1 MGTDIAR
8 SARRPGRIG
17 RSEPVRAVR
26 SRALPHGGGVRPIPL
41 ILIAAPDGV
50 HPGLVGVT
58 SGEGYETLVVHSGE
72 SALRALYKHRP
83 DLLILSL
90 RLGGLSPWE
99 VLSRVRDMSDLP
111 IAVVDGSFDVRDAVR
126 ALNSGADDYVT
137 AEVPQALYEP
147 MLRARLRRAAGGAP
161 EVMPLVE
168 DGRLTLDLRAHEAVL
183 DGQWLDLTPIEFA
196 LLTALARHAGQVLSA
211 DQLLHMVWEVPPGSD
226 PARVKYTV
234 LRLRRKIARTTGRPA
249 PVETVRGL
257 GYRYPA
263 PEARQAPKGTSTGP
277 LGPDRPAPSGP

>member
-8 SARRPGRIG
+8 SARRLGRIG
-17 RSEPVRAVR
+17 RSGSVRAVR
-26 SRALPHGGGVRPIPL
+26 SRGVPHGGGVRPIPL

-111 IAVVDGSFDVRDAVR
+111 IAVVDGSFHVGDAVR

-147 MLRARLRRAAGGAP
+147 LLRARLRRATGG
-161 EVMPLVE
+161 
-168 DGRLTLDLRAHEAVL
+168 G
-183 DGQWLDLTPIEFA
+183 
-196 LLTALARHAGQVLSA
+196 
-211 DQLLHMVWEVPPGSD
+211 
-226 PARVKYTV
+226 
-234 LRLRRKIARTTGRPA
+234 
-249 PVETVRGL
+249 VRGDGVHEL
-257 GYRYPA
+257 DRLLVHWPVMVVLAVVSVTPFILWGPVYRRDHVPDASFLKYLVWGVALWLYAYHLFIVSARGFVRMLRGRNGWAKTRRNAEPLMVGPA
-263 PEARQAPKGTSTGP
+263 ARET
-277 LGPDRPAPSGP
+277 